1 MTGSRMQQACSS
13 DAEKSVEEQRKLR
26 TYPVL
31 SCKKETTAW

>member
-13 DAEKSVEEQRKLR
+13 DAEKSVEELRLLR

-31 SCKKETTAW
+31 SGKRGTTAW